1 MSGSSVSHA
10 GQTHNEVDKYLPA
23 SAKIPSSVQGKG
35 GARRRRMK
43 GIKMHSLT
51 EVFPAIPEGWNPA
64 TRQIEEEEEVCFDFT
79 FQRLLQTITVDI

>member
-1 MSGSSVSHA
+1 
-10 GQTHNEVDKYLPA
+10 
-23 SAKIPSSVQGKG
+23 
-35 GARRRRMK
+35 MK